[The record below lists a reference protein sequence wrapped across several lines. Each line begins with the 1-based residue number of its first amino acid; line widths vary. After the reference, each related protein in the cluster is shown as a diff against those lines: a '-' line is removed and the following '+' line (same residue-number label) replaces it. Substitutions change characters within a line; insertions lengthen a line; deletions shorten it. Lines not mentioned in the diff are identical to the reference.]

1 MFLNA
6 LHFCAISRGFLVA
19 ATNLVKSPSVSLAKA
34 LSIVSSVIFKC
45 LILPSDHI
53 STLVDVGDTEEESL
67 DARDPLSEMTLWV
80 VAIV

>member
-34 LSIVSSVIFKC
+34 LHIIFIILNC
-45 LILPSDHI
+45 PFLPSDHI
-53 STLVDVGDTEEESL
+53 SALVDVGYTEEEAL
-67 DARDPLSEMTLWV
+67 DTRDPLSEMTFWV